1 MFDKSKAEV
10 LQCIPLSNNTVKRRV
25 DNCAQDIEEQL
36 LNKIKKSPLYALQLD
51 ESTDTE
57 AKAQVMCL
65 VRYCSVD
72 DNGKKIIEEDFLFCL
87 PIDGN
92 ANAASI
98 FGLLDSYLSENKVMW
113 SNCVGI
119 CTDGA
124 PVMLGAK
131 SGFKG
136 LVLRVNGQIQFTHC
150 MIHRESL
157 AAGLDQESPFH
168 EVLAAIVKMV
178 NEIKAHPL
186 QTRLFK
192 ILCEEVGAAYTS
204 LLFYSK
210 ARWLSRGK
218 VTRRLITLRS
228 EVREFLYAKQ
238 SPLATYWDDPKF
250 VQQVAYLADILEK
263 LNELNV
269 SMQGRNANVLTLSD
283 KINGFQGKLN
293 IWRRKALHDTF
304 DMFPTLHGL
313 LEEDDLLIKSQITEH
328 LDGLSGKFE
337 EWFGD
342 LPGEEL
348 DWVRNPIRVEEWD
361 MPLKHLEELSDL
373 QADRSSATP
382 IRRNILG

>member
-1 MFDKSKAEV
+1 
-10 LQCIPLSNNTVKRRV
+10 
-25 DNCAQDIEEQL
+25 
-36 LNKIKKSPLYALQLD
+36 
-51 ESTDTE
+51 
-57 AKAQVMCL
+57 
-65 VRYCSVD
+65 
-72 DNGKKIIEEDFLFCL
+72 
-87 PIDGN
+87 
-92 ANAASI
+92 
-98 FGLLDSYLSENKVMW
+98 
-113 SNCVGI
+113 
-119 CTDGA
+119 
-124 PVMLGAK
+124 
-131 SGFKG
+131 
-136 LVLRVNGQIQFTHC
+136 
-150 MIHRESL
+150 
-157 AAGLDQESPFH
+157 
-168 EVLAAIVKMV
+168 MV
-178 NEIKAHPL
+178 NEIKAHHL

-218 VTRRLITLRS
+218 VTRHLITLRS

-269 SMQGRNANVLTLSD
+269 SMQGRNDNVLTLSD

-373 QADRSSATP
+373 QADRSTMQHFETTPLDTFWLSLSADYPCISDRAVRVLLPFAATYLAESTFSDLTVSSEDQERAQDCSWVTKDP
-382 IRRNILG
+382 DDVNKPKHSQSIPGTKFASSQEF